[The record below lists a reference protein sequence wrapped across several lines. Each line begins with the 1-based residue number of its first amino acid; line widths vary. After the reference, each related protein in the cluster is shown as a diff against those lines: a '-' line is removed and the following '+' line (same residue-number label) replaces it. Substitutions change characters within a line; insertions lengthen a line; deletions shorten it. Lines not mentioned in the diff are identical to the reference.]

1 MGNSSETQDKILD
14 AAIKHF
20 AQYGY
25 HGAKTADIAKE
36 AGVSEGA
43 VFKYYGTK
51 KDILRGVMNRIIQEI
66 VPGML
71 MMTDEEFTD
80 LTREEDIRRQIK
92 LYIKVRIERVLQNID
107 PFKILMNELQYH
119 PEILDEFKE
128 QFILRIIK
136 KMEQFFDVWAEKGV
150 FRKVDPHV
158 AARSLMGM
166 MNIIAIESIVLK
178 RPMDLDREMDVALDI
193 FMNGLFVRKEV

>member
-20 AQYGY
+20 ARYGY

-92 LYIKVRIERVLQNID
+92 QYIKVRIERVLQNID

-128 QFILRIIK
+128 QFILRIVK
-136 KMEQFFDVWAEKGV
+136 KMELFFAVWSEKGV
-150 FRKVDPHV
+150 FRQVDPHV

-166 MNIIAIESIVLK
+166 MNMIAIESIVLK
-178 RPMDLDREMDVALDI
+178 SPMDLDRELDVVLDI
-193 FMNGLFVRKEV
+193 FMNGLFARKEV

>member
-20 AQYGY
+20 AQNGY
-25 HGAKTADIAKE
+25 HGTKTADIAKE
-36 AGVSEGA
+36 AAVSEGA

-51 KDILRGVMNRIIQEI
+51 KDILRGVMSRIIQKIIPE
-66 VPGML
+66 ML
-71 MMTDEEFTD
+71 MMTDDEFTA
-80 LTREEDIRRQIK
+80 LTCEEDTRRQIK
-92 LYIKVRIERVLQNID
+92 AYIKIRIERVLQNVD
-107 PFKILMNELQYH
+107 PFRILMNELQYH

-128 QFILRIIK
+128 QFILKIVK
-136 KMEQFFDVWAEKGV
+136 KMELFYSIWADKGV
-150 FRKVDPHV
+150 FRRVDPHV

-166 MNIIAIESIVLK
+166 MNIIAIEGIVLK
-178 RPMDLDREMDVALDI
+178 RPMDLDRELDAALDI